1 MAEDKR
7 REEASRLLNRLD
19 PELDGI
25 IERIGK
31 AEGLSQ
37 TDRGWLSFALG
48 SLWQELKQTAKGPG

>member
-1 MAEDKR
+1 MASEEE
-7 REEASRLLNRLD
+7 RETAARLLKRLD

-48 SLWQELKQTAKGPG
+48 SLWQELKQTAKGKA